1 MADNNDTYQDPDEP
15 GAYDDWFEVFNP
27 GVTAVDM
34 SGMYITDNLNNP
46 TKWKIPNGV
55 TIPPRGYLV
64 FMADDNQTTQ
74 GARHT
79 SFSLNGDGE
88 ALAIFQSDGK
98 TLIDSVKFGIQQ
110 QDVSFGRVTDG
121 DSAWSVFNP
130 ATPGAANNSA
140 YANWAISAAS
150 FAIGPVAPSAIVS
163 AFGQNLT
170 TSTVSASST
179 PLPTTLGGMTVTI
192 TDQNN
197 IARNAPLFFVSPG
210 QANIQIP
217 ADTAEGRAKV
227 SVRRQDGTTITGDL
241 LIDSIAPGLFAANA
255 NGQGVGAMVAL
266 RIGAD
271 GSQTYLPVARYD
283 SAQQSSVAVPVSLGA
298 ETDKLY
304 LILFGAG
311 IRGVKDLSDVEV
323 EVGNQAVPVIFAG
336 AQGDL
341 IGLDQ
346 VNIGP
351 LPRTLAGKGSVEVV
365 IRVKGRR
372 ANRVTLTIQ

>member
-1 MADNNDTYQDPDEP
+1 
-15 GAYDDWFEVFNP
+15 
-27 GVTAVDM
+27 
-34 SGMYITDNLNNP
+34 
-46 TKWKIPNGV
+46 
-55 TIPPRGYLV
+55 
-64 FMADDNQTTQ
+64 
-74 GARHT
+74 
-79 SFSLNGDGE
+79 
-88 ALAIFQSDGK
+88 
-98 TLIDSVKFGIQQ
+98 
-110 QDVSFGRVTDG
+110 
-121 DSAWSVFNP
+121 
-130 ATPGAANNSA
+130 
-140 YANWAISAAS
+140 
-150 FAIGPVAPSAIVS
+150 
-163 AFGQNLT
+163 
-170 TSTVSASST
+170 
-179 PLPTTLGGMTVTI
+179 MTVTI